1 MKQTHPQAPA
11 VMSLFVRRNTEL
23 QLHLNFEIDTIT
35 GGKEVDG
42 SLVNISLTLYW
53 FKSLRHQCSNRGTA
67 QVVCLTVKPS

>member
-1 MKQTHPQAPA
+1 MKQTHPQAPD
-11 VMSLFVRRNTEL
+11 VIVRSKTLNTEL